1 MIPLF
6 TISFTSFS
14 SSNWPPRSRGT
25 LCRATRRPRSSTRE
39 GGTVLRA
46 ATIAVM
52 GGPRSTM
59 RITITTSPAAV
70 MAPTARPT
78 DTGTGTAA
86 ATAQPTSNPTG
97 PANVSTSCFNVL
109 GVRIHIMWGHW
120 LGFLWD
126 LSVLGWL
133 WGCTCRV
140 MSSFFKV
147 MKSFVH
153 NIVMWY
159 DNIICDNVS

>member
-1 MIPLF
+1 MYLLF
-6 TISFTSFS
+6 TIFFIFFS

-70 MAPTARPT
+70 TAPTARQT

-97 PANVSTSCFNVL
+97 PANVSTSCVNVL
-109 GVRIHIMWGHW
+109 GLRIHICGGIGWVFCWIYLCWVGS
-120 LGFLWD
+120 LVVGLCFLFQ
-126 LSVLGWL
+126 L
-133 WGCTCRV
+133 
-140 MSSFFKV
+140 M
-147 MKSFVH
+147 
-153 NIVMWY
+153 N
-159 DNIICDNVS
+159 